1 MGYCTKCGTSNLA
14 ANKFCSNCGN
24 KLATAK
30 TSRKQQSFKAGRY
43 TFIRLLGEGGFGKTF
58 LVMDNSGKREM
69 VIKHFSPNVPLTPE
83 QRTKA
88 LKLFNREAEMM
99 KHLNHPSIPKVYDF
113 FSENGEFYI
122 AQEFIDGKTL
132 EEILEVDQTSGACN
146 KTLSE
151 DEVVDLLGQ
160 TLDIIQYL
168 QSLKQPVYHRDIKPS
183 NIMIDSNNLVYL
195 IDYGAVKEAKRSL
208 LLSQIVYHVI

>member
-1 MGYCTKCGTSNLA
+1 
-14 ANKFCSNCGN
+14 
-24 KLATAK
+24 
-30 TSRKQQSFKAGRY
+30 
-43 TFIRLLGEGGFGKTF
+43 
-58 LVMDNSGKREM
+58 
-69 VIKHFSPNVPLTPE
+69 
-83 QRTKA
+83 
-88 LKLFNREAEMM
+88 MM

-132 EEILEVDQTSGACN
+132 EEILEVDQASGACN